1 MASAIVVDRL
11 TGRATCR
18 KRTLRHGTA
27 VVIVGVVQI
36 FQKFEGGGARELI
49 GRRHRA
55 LTVTG
60 GLLVCLAAGLV
71 IARASGMAA
80 LAAAAVLAGPA
91 LGTVAAAMPTYR
103 GFRAVGFAF
112 LLVNGLVLCSL
123 VFWVLGAWKS
133 AGYFSPT
140 ILIVM
145 LAWAAAMLGLV
156 FSAGRQPP
164 LEWRIAT
171 MLWGSNALVIAFHV
185 MCPKAPAPGSNLW
198 IMVGGLTL
206 ITAGIVAWRLEMN
219 AAARASIP
227 VARARG

>member
-1 MASAIVVDRL
+1 VR
-11 TGRATCR
+11 
-18 KRTLRHGTA
+18 
-27 VVIVGVVQI
+27 I
-36 FQKFEGGGARELI
+36 FQSFEGGGARELI

-91 LGTVAAAMPTYR
+91 LGTVAAAMPSYR

-112 LLVNGLVLCSL
+112 MLVNCLVIGSL
-123 VFWVLGAWKS
+123 VFWSLGAWKT
-133 AGYFSPT
+133 AGYSSPT
-140 ILIVM
+140 LLIVM
-145 LAWAAAMLGLV
+145 PAWGGAMLGIVL
-156 FSAGRQPP
+156 SAGRKPP
-164 LEWRIAT
+164 LEWRVAA
-171 MLWGSNALVIAFHV
+171 MLWGSHALVIAFHV
-185 MCPKAPAPGSNLW
+185 LCPRAPAPGANLW

-206 ITAGIVAWRLEMN
+206 LTAGIVAWRLEMN

-227 VARARG
+227 VARARLAP

>member
-1 MASAIVVDRL
+1 VTD
-11 TGRATCR
+11 TCR
-18 KRTLRHGTA
+18 NRPLRHGTA
-27 VVIVGVVQI
+27 VVIVGAVRL
-36 FQKFEGGGARELI
+36 FQNFEPGGPRELI

-80 LAAAAVLAGPA
+80 VAAATVLVGPA
-91 LGTVAAAMPTYR
+91 LGTVAAAMPSYR

-112 LLVNGLVLCSL
+112 LLVNGLMVCLLAFSL
-123 VFWVLGAWKS
+123 IAAWKT
-133 AGYFSPT
+133 AGYWSPT
-140 ILIVM
+140 ILIVI
-145 LAWAAAMLGLV
+145 LAWAAAIFVIL
-156 FSAGRQPP
+156 FSIGRQPP
-164 LEWRIAT
+164 LEWRVAAT
-171 MLWGSNALVIAFHV
+171 LWGSNALVIAFHI
-185 MCPKAPAPGSNLW
+185 MCPRAPAPGSNLW

-206 ITAGIVAWRLEMN
+206 ITAGLVAWRLELS